1 MNGNIMSTAPPPIPP
16 LPPQPPALPGLAAR
30 KKLLIVGAIAA
41 VLLLLLLIVL
51 SVVAT
56 GRKTTASKAAN
67 TGLESDVQ
75 AMDQGEAVTE
85 VDVTTEDHDEASSDL
100 AKAGGNGKTGNDDHT
115 SEPPT
120 DADAAT
126 ERAKTEQTK
135 VDPEKNKEETTKTAP
150 PNASDKSQ
158 GSPAGDSP
166 QISRKFVLGVTRKSE
181 LEDQQNP
188 TGVPNSPSG
197 STSSAANASEF
208 ANRVERE
215 GGKNGEYQ
223 VTLIWNNLNDLD
235 LHMDCPSGEHVF
247 FAHKHSK
254 CGAELDIDMNAGG
267 PRSYNPV
274 ENIVWPYG
282 PPKQGKFTIW
292 VNHYRTRGGKN
303 PTSFQVLV
311 KWGGKT
317 RAFKGSLQSHESKRI
332 TQINL
337 P

>member
-1 MNGNIMSTAPPPIPP
+1 MNGNIMSTTPPPIPP
-16 LPPQPPALPGLAAR
+16 LPPQPPAPPGLCAR
-30 KKLLIVGAIAA
+30 KKLLILGAIAA
-41 VLLLLLLIVL
+41 VLLLLLLIGL
-51 SVVAT
+51 GVVAT
-56 GRKTTASKAAN
+56 VRKTTASKGAN
-67 TGLESDVQ
+67 TGSESDVQ

-85 VDVTTEDHDEASSDL
+85 VDVTTEGHDESSSDL

-135 VDPEKNKEETTKTAP
+135 GDPEKNKEETTKTAP
-150 PNASDKSQ
+150 PNASDKST
-158 GSPAGDSP
+158 DSP
-166 QISRKFVLGVTRKSE
+166 TEDSPEISRKFVLGVTRKSE
-181 LEDQQNP
+181 VRDPQNP
-188 TGVPNSPSG
+188 SGVPNSPSG

-215 GGKNGEYQ
+215 GGQNGEYQ

-235 LHMDCPSGEHVF
+235 LHMYCPSGEQVYY
-247 FAHKHSK
+247 ANKYSK

-267 PRSYNPV
+267 PRSHTPV
-274 ENIVWPYG
+274 ENIVWPGG

-292 VNHYRTRGGKN
+292 VDHFRTRGGKS

-317 RAFKGSLQSHESKRI
+317 RAFKGSLQAYESKRI